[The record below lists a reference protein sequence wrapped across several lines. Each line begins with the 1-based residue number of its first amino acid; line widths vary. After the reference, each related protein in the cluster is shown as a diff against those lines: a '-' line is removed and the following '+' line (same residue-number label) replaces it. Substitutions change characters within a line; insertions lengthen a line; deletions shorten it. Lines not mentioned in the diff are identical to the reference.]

1 MYRLAHI
8 SDIHLPP
15 LPRPHIK
22 DLLGKRLLGWLSWQK
37 RRRHI
42 HRSEVLEQLSADL
55 LQQAPDQIA
64 VTGDLVNISLPAEFR
79 MAADWLNALG
89 PPAQVSV
96 VPGNHDAYVR
106 VPESQGLEAW
116 KAYMS
121 GDDSQAEPAFPY
133 LRRRGPLS
141 LIGLTTAL
149 PTAPGLA
156 SGALG
161 EQQCAAL
168 ECLLQET
175 RQSVR
180 VVLLHHSPLPD
191 VSKPRKALRDG
202 ERLRAVLKRQGA
214 ELILHGH
221 EHRLISGQLEGPDRP
236 IPVRGT
242 ASASALPHAHKP
254 GALYQLYGFEQLDD
268 KRWQITIETR
278 GYSLDK
284 GRFIAVSDAPA
295 ILDPAHA

>member
-15 LPRPHIK
+15 LPRAGMR

-42 HRSEVLEQLSADL
+42 HRIEVLDQLCSDL
-55 LQQAPDQIA
+55 AEEAPNQIA

-79 MAADWLNALG
+79 MAADWLSALG
-89 PPAQVSV
+89 PPEQVSV
-96 VPGNHDAYVR
+96 VPGNHDAYVP
-106 VPESQGLEAW
+106 VPPSQGLEAW
-116 KAYMS
+116 NAYMS
-121 GDDSQAEPAFPY
+121 GDDSQAGPGFPY

-141 LIGLTTAL
+141 LIGLSTAL

-161 EQQCAAL
+161 EQQCVAL
-168 ECLLQET
+168 ETLLQET

-180 VVLLHHSPLPD
+180 VVLLHHSPLPG

-202 ERLRAVLKRQGA
+202 DRLRAILKRQGA
-214 ELILHGH
+214 DLILHGH
-221 EHRLISGQLEGPDRP
+221 EHRPISGQVEGPDTP

-242 ASASALPHAHKP
+242 ASASALPHGRKP
-254 GALYQLYGFEQLDD
+254 GALYHLYGFEQLDD
-268 KRWQITIETR
+268 KRWQITVETR
-278 GYSLDK
+278 GYSLDE
-284 GRFIAVSDAPA
+284 GRFIAVSDPPA

>member
-15 LPRPHIK
+15 LPRTHIK

-37 RRRHI
+37 HRRHI
-42 HRSEVLEQLSADL
+42 HRIEVLDQLSADL

-89 PPAQVSV
+89 PPTQVSV
-96 VPGNHDAYVR
+96 VPGNHDAYVQ
-106 VPESQGLEAW
+106 VPESQGLDAW

-121 GDDSQAEPAFPY
+121 GDDSQAEPVFPY

-168 ECLLQET
+168 ESLLQET

-202 ERLRAVLKRQGA
+202 EHLRAVLKRQGA
-214 ELILHGH
+214 ELVLHGH

-242 ASASALPHAHKP
+242 ASASALPHGHKP
-254 GALYQLYGFEQLDD
+254 GARYQLYGFEQLDD
-268 KRWQITIETR
+268 KRWQITVETR
-278 GYSLDK
+278 GYSLDE
-284 GRFIAVSDAPA
+284 GRFIAVSDTPA
-295 ILDPAHA
+295 ILNPAHA